1 MDTKA
6 TVRFSKGDVS
16 VTHHSDLQ
24 TPGQVSNRA
33 VMKASI
39 KFPEQKSRP
48 FKGSSSAGSCGLKG
62 GTVLG
67 AP

>member
-24 TPGQVSNRA
+24 TPGQVSSRA

-39 KFPEQKSRP
+39 KFLEQKSRP
-48 FKGSSSAGSCGLKG
+48 FKDYSSAGSCGHKG
-62 GTVLG
+62 GAVPS

>member
-24 TPGQVSNRA
+24 TPGQVSSRA

-48 FKGSSSAGSCGLKG
+48 FKDYSSAGFCGHKG
-62 GTVLG
+62 GAEPG